1 MCFIL
6 DASTWGWG
14 GVVDV
19 CPKAVPA
26 TEEQGLRALWTSSG
40 GGQGREGLHVD
51 TAQSALTVALRLVL
65 SGLRSVTPFLAQ
77 SLFSSWVSLVP
88 FLRGPFSEPRQLVA
102 WAQAGPPVV
111 NSSPWV
117 SVSVR
122 LLTGCGSESY
132 LWP

>member
-1 MCFIL
+1 M
-6 DASTWGWG
+6 
-14 GVVDV
+14 
-19 CPKAVPA
+19 
-26 TEEQGLRALWTSSG
+26 
-40 GGQGREGLHVD
+40 D

-111 NSSPWV
+111 NSSPWGFSICKTAHRMWLRIL
-117 SVSVR
+117 SVALKV
-122 LLTGCGSESY
+122 LDDA
-132 LWP
+132 